1 MTGDRR
7 AGDDTPSSREAG
19 EPGSDG
25 SRFAASFSRGRITA
39 VRQAVSEQAAFRGL
53 SGRALEDFVLAV
65 NEIVTNAVVHGGGS
79 GELLLWR
86 QDGRVWCEVS
96 DAGPGIPAAWIDRD
110 RLPASFSGGGRGI
123 WLIRRL
129 CSQISFVTGPGGT
142 GTIVRFAARSP

>member
-7 AGDDTPSSREAG
+7 ADGDTPG

-25 SRFAASFSRGRITA
+25 PRYAASFSRGRITA
-39 VRQAVSEQAAFRGL
+39 VRQAVSEQAAGWGL

-65 NEIVTNAVVHGGGS
+65 NEIVTNAVLHGGGS
-79 GELLLWR
+79 GELLLWC
-86 QDGRVWCEVS
+86 QDGRLWCEVS

-110 RLPASFSGGGRGI
+110 RLPTSFSGGGRGI

-129 CSQISFVTGPGGT
+129 CSQISFVTGPA
-142 GTIVRFAARSP
+142 GTIVRFAARTP